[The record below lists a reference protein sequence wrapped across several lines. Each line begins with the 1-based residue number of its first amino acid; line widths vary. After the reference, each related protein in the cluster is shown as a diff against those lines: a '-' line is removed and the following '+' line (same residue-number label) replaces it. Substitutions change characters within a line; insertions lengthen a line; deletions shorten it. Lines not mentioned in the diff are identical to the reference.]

1 MKRMAAVVAAL
12 VIAVTVTAQTAVPE
26 RSAMPPDPACP
37 LVDVA
42 PFAR

>member
-12 VIAVTVTAQTAVPE
+12 VIAVAVTAQAAVPE
-26 RSAMPPDPACP
+26 RGLPRDPACP
-37 LVDVA
+37 LVDVT